1 MRFVEKIE
9 QINNTNTWTIGKKI
23 FFLSGGGIAIIL
35 LIGIISI
42 SSFNKIN
49 SYTDR
54 LLEVSLKEWQLAEN
68 ILNIGQDIGYNL
80 LNYGITPKKESWNK
94 VIDGLGYLK
103 LVVDSASSLA
113 IENDLDDVRAD
124 LTILSEDISVFE
136 ELVLSYFDANKLLLN
151 YYQQTRN
158 SVEDFKL
165 SMDEYLNVAQ
175 IELKNLKGSALSE
188 ENYRIQQSYKL
199 ILKQAEV
206 INSLWE
212 NEAIG
217 NYSALYNTEQEL
229 VFLRSE
235 FESFLKGINSIE
247 SEIYLNIAL
256 ATLNDN
262 VETMKALIAARKKVQ
277 NIQDLRVSSFNSI
290 LESAIKLVNKSESNA
305 IREANLT
312 NEVVIRAEYIVG
324 LISIIAIV
332 IALTFGSIFGRSI
345 TKILKNIIAQLATGA
360 SEVQASSEQLSS
372 SSQQLAASANKQAA
386 SIEETSSSLEEM
398 STQIKQTDENSSEAE
413 MAMQSAKPMIEN
425 GVEAMA
431 RMSNAMKEIKHSA
444 DETSK
449 IIKTIDDIAFQTNL
463 LALNAAVEAARAG
476 EAGKGFAVVAEEV
489 RNLSQRSAEA
499 AKDTSILIQ
508 KSQENTYRG
517 TKIADE
523 VCDNLQKIAQD
534 FGNVSNLVAEIS
546 AAAQEQADGITQM
559 NTMMTDMDDL
569 VHGNASASEESAS
582 SAEELTAQADEL
594 NKIVI
599 RLATLVGITTNDR
612 LALVNNLNSN
622 DDVETDYS
630 DLILSNL
637 NKSENN
643 RIDEVSI
650 RRNTNPKNKTHAK
663 IVEHDLIPFAGDD
676 FSDF

>member
-1 MRFVEKIE
+1 M
-9 QINNTNTWTIGKKI
+9 
-23 FFLSGGGIAIIL
+23 
-35 LIGIISI
+35 
-42 SSFNKIN
+42 
-49 SYTDR
+49 
-54 LLEVSLKEWQLAEN
+54 
-68 ILNIGQDIGYNL
+68 
-80 LNYGITPKKESWNK
+80 
-94 VIDGLGYLK
+94 
-103 LVVDSASSLA
+103 
-113 IENDLDDVRAD
+113 
-124 LTILSEDISVFE
+124 
-136 ELVLSYFDANKLLLN
+136 
-151 YYQQTRN
+151 
-158 SVEDFKL
+158 
-165 SMDEYLNVAQ
+165 
-175 IELKNLKGSALSE
+175 
-188 ENYRIQQSYKL
+188 
-199 ILKQAEV
+199 
-206 INSLWE
+206 
-212 NEAIG
+212 
-217 NYSALYNTEQEL
+217 
-229 VFLRSE
+229 
-235 FESFLKGINSIE
+235 
-247 SEIYLNIAL
+247 
-256 ATLNDN
+256 
-262 VETMKALIAARKKVQ
+262 
-277 NIQDLRVSSFNSI
+277 
-290 LESAIKLVNKSESNA
+290 
-305 IREANLT
+305 
-312 NEVVIRAEYIVG
+312 
-324 LISIIAIV
+324 
-332 IALTFGSIFGRSI
+332 
-345 TKILKNIIAQLATGA
+345 KNIIAQLATGA

-431 RMSNAMKEIKHSA
+431 RMSNAMKEIKLSA

-489 RNLSQRSAEA
+489 RNLSQRSAEV

-599 RLATLVGITTNDR
+599 RLATLVGITANDR

-650 RRNTNPKNKTHAK
+650 RRNTNPKNKTHTK
-663 IVEHDLIPFAGDD
+663 IVEHELIPFAGDD